1 MPYLISLQID
11 ASRWGEVSRR
21 RDYSHPENTARKKE
35 TYLAPFAGTGEK
47 RQNKPNTTQKNPH
60 KIRTKCSSRV
70 PDTARNVLR
79 ILGSNIPDG
88 PQISALI
95 RRLKAVMHG

>member
-1 MPYLISLQID
+1 MPYLVSLQIN
-11 ASRWGEVSRR
+11 ASRWGEVSHR

-35 TYLAPFAGTGEK
+35 TYFAPFAGTGEK

-70 PDTARNVLR
+70 PDTARNVLSGLRR
-79 ILGSNIPDG
+79 ISSHSPLLER
-88 PQISALI
+88 LI
-95 RRLKAVMHG
+95 RGVIA